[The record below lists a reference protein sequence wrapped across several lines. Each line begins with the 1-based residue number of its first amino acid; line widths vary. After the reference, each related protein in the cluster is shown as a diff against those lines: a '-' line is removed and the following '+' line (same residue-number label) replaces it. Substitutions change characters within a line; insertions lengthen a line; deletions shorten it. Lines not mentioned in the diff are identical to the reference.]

1 MVHPDRYL
9 FEQLINT
16 GTVLC
21 TDLKAAARPNRIRI
35 LLALL
40 GRHLLASYQ
49 VDFVSDDE
57 RLYLGS
63 VLVLLKWINLVRP
76 TLRLGE
82 TLLVR
87 DVVDYEGCIRSFE
100 VELG

>member
-1 MVHPDRYL
+1 MMHLDRYL

-16 GTVLC
+16 GTVLG
-21 TDLKAAARPNRIRI
+21 TDLKAAARPNRICI
-35 LLALL
+35 LFALL
-40 GRHLLASYQ
+40 GRNFLASYQ
-49 VDFVSDDE
+49 VDFVSDDK

-63 VLVLLKWINLVRP
+63 ILVLLIWINLVRP